1 MANVLLLNGPNLN
14 LLGEREPEH
23 YGHDNLRQVEKRLT
37 DKAKTLGHTLTS
49 FQNNHE
55 GALIDRI
62 QQAREDGTAFLLFNP
77 GGYTHTSVSLR
88 DALAAVRLPF
98 IEVHVS
104 NIHAREP
111 FRQRSYFSDLA
122 IGVIT
127 GLGTQGYELALQAAD
142 RYLNSH
148 SKEPGLT

>member
-1 MANVLLLNGPNLN
+1 MANVLLLSGPNLN

-23 YGHDNLRQVEKRLT
+23 YGHESLRQVEKRLT
-37 DKAKTLGHTLTS
+37 DQAKALEHTLTS
-49 FQNNHE
+49 FQSNHE

-62 QQAREDGTAFLLFNP
+62 HKARQDGTAFLLFNP

-104 NIHAREP
+104 NIHARES
-111 FRQRSYFSDLA
+111 FRRRSYFSDLA
-122 IGVIT
+122 VGVIT

-142 RYLNSH
+142 HYLNAH
-148 SKEPGLT
+148 SKNLA